1 MRRSASHLLSGMRR
15 GRACVA
21 AVDLGCRR
29 AGAPVAT
36 PDDAPPLVRDGVA
49 DVDDS
54 AYSDAVSAAPWKH
67 RS

>member
-1 MRRSASHLLSGMRR
+1 MRR

-29 AGAPVAT
+29 AGAAVAT
-36 PDDAPPLVRDGVA
+36 PDGVPLVRDGA
-49 DVDDS
+49 AVDDS

>member
-29 AGAPVAT
+29 AGAAVAT
-36 PDDAPPLVRDGVA
+36 PDDVPLVRDGA
-49 DVDDS
+49 AVDDS

>member
-29 AGAPVAT
+29 AGAAVA
-36 PDDAPPLVRDGVA
+36 APNGVPLVRDGVA